1 MGITGISEPSQKGPW
16 KFPCFF
22 FNPAIH
28 REPKLGKS
36 VRFSYNTFIS
46 ACDKA
51 LRWRHAIHAFSK
63 GLLVNGRNSK
73 EKTVR
78 GIVTFNTTSSACSKS
93 QQWQWATHLGSQ
105 AWDGESVVSLVGLVS
120 PEIQHG
126 T

>member
-1 MGITGISEPSQKGPW
+1 MDVPMI
-16 KFPCFF
+16 

-28 REPKLGKS
+28 PKKPKLRREIVAPKL
-36 VRFSYNTFIS
+36 RFSYNTFIS

-63 GLLVNGRNSK
+63 VLLVNGRNSK

-93 QQWQWATHLGSQ
+93 QQWQWAMYLGSQ
-105 AWDGESVVSLVGLVS
+105 AWDVESVVSLVGLVLFVK
-120 PEIQHG
+120 
-126 T
+126 